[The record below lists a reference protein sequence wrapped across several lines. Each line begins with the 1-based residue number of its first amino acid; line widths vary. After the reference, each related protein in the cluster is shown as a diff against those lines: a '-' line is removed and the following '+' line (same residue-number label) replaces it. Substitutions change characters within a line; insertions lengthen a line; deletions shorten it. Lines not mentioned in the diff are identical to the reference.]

1 MSLNFRYICRL
12 CLKQNGSLMRIFSD
26 ENEESVPTIPA
37 KIKSFAP
44 TLQVIVNTEFEKH
57 TIIVDVGLS

>member
-12 CLKQNGSLMRIFSD
+12 CLKQNGSLMRIFSE

-44 TLQVIVNTEFEKH
+44 TLQVIVNTEFE
-57 TIIVDVGLS
+57 IA